1 MNAMTALAVTPEAPP
16 GSGSTPTPA
25 QKPRDKSKIADA
37 FSKAAGQYDR
47 LAEAQK
53 RIAQKVLDLC
63 PTSTSAENRIRN
75 ALDIGCGTGHWTRR
89 LRDHT
94 QALQVTGLDLAEGM
108 LRFADEQPD
117 NQCIQWLC
125 ADAEQLPL
133 PAESLDLVFSSLAIQ
148 WCNDYHALFNSIA
161 RTLKPGGE
169 AHIATLLPG
178 TLCELEQSW
187 AQVDNKTH
195 INRFTDAEIL
205 VHAIRQAGLTLSA
218 TNSYC
223 ETMFY
228 PDLRAVFD
236 SIKGVGAHH
245 TEGEAGLTGR
255 RSLLKLK
262 QAYESLR
269 TPEGLPVS
277 YQVLILSIT
286 KP

>member
-1 MNAMTALAVTPEAPP
+1 MNAMTALAVTPEATP
-16 GSGSTPTPA
+16 GSTPAPA

-37 FSKAAGQYDR
+37 FSKAAGQYDP

-63 PTSTSAENRIRN
+63 PSPDANSAPIAQ
-75 ALDIGCGTGHWTRR
+75 ALDIGCGTGYWTRR

-94 QALQVTGLDLAEGM
+94 QANQVTGLDLAEGM
-108 LRFADEQPD
+108 LSFARQQSNNDH
-117 NQCIQWLC
+117 IQWLC

-133 PAESLDLVFSSLAIQ
+133 SAESLDLVFSSLAIQ
-148 WCNDYHALFNSIA
+148 WCNDYDALFSNIA
-161 RTLKPGGE
+161 RSLKHGGM
-169 AHIATLLPG
+169 ARIATLLPG

-195 INRFTDAEIL
+195 INQFTNQQRL
-205 VHAIRQAGLTLSA
+205 TQAIQNSGLILSA
-218 TNSYC
+218 TDHYR

-245 TEGEAGLTGR
+245 TEGDAGLTGR

-269 TPEGLPVS
+269 SPEGLPVS
-277 YQVLILSIT
+277 YQVLILSLH

>member
-1 MNAMTALAVTPEAPP
+1 MAALAATPAAPP
-16 GSGSTPTPA
+16 T
-25 QKPRDKSKIADA
+25 PRDKSKIADA
-37 FSKAAGQYDR
+37 FSKAAADYDQ
-47 LAEAQK
+47 LAQAQK

-63 PTSTSAENRIRN
+63 PTSTSAESRIGH
-75 ALDIGCGTGHWTRR
+75 ALDIGCGTGYWTRR
-89 LRDHT
+89 LRDHS
-94 QALQVTGLDLAEGM
+94 QAQQITGLDLAEGM

-117 NQCIQWLC
+117 NQRIQWLC

-133 PAESLDLVFSSLAIQ
+133 PAENLDLVFSSLAIQ
-148 WCNDYHALFNSIA
+148 WCNDYHALFGSIA

-187 AQVDNKTH
+187 AKVDNKTH
-195 INRFTDAEIL
+195 INRFTDAQIL
-205 VHAIRQAGLTLSA
+205 IHAIRKAGLTLSA
-218 TNSYC
+218 TDAYC

-262 QAYESLR
+262 QAYETRR
-269 TPEGLPVS
+269 TSEGLPVS
-277 YQVLILSIT
+277 YQVLILSLR